1 VTCRAF
7 LILGL
12 CCCVFVSCE
21 KSPSTKVLFK
31 SSDQKSGRILIAAT
45 HKIRSGT
52 EGWDFYIS
60 IESDSGGEI
69 ARSTITSLDTPDDV
83 GNGDLKITELVLD
96 EHAQKVKLSFQN
108 GKILSVPVVLW
119 TNDDL

>member
-1 VTCRAF
+1 
-7 LILGL
+7 
-12 CCCVFVSCE
+12 VFVSCE